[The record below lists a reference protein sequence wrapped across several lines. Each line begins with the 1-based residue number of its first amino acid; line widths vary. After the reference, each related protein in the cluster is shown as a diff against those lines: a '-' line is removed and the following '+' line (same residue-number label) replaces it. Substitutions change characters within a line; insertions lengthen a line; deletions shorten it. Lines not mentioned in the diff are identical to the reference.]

1 MSHSGRTFFIL
12 IACSTGPKILFDTRR
27 GSWDSAQADEVCLRE
42 KGGAM
47 DWETEL
53 TAAFETVI
61 HRDFPNPQRIGC
73 VGHDFLEALAAG
85 REDNQSALA
94 LAHIRECAPC
104 FDELKRLRRMHER

>member
-1 MSHSGRTFFIL
+1 
-12 IACSTGPKILFDTRR
+12 
-27 GSWDSAQADEVCLRE
+27 
-42 KGGAM
+42 M

-104 FDELKRLRRMHER
+104 FDELKQLCRMLKR